1 MMVGKAR
8 VWLACV
14 MMVIVMAVAAASK
27 TPQTGTAASHIHHDG
42 AGGANDVQNTT
53 TAAQWHQV
61 GNIRDNDG
69 LQDSHD
75 RGVVVA
81 DATPTPP
88 LKLVW
93 SRPVLVSGPTEALP
107 AGPPVPDGFESF
119 DNSHA
124 LGVGNGG
131 ALMFTR

>member
-1 MMVGKAR
+1 MMLCKAR
-8 VWLACV
+8 VWHACV

-27 TPQTGTAASHIHHDG
+27 TPPTGTAASHVHHDG
-42 AGGANDVQNTT
+42 AGGANNMQNTT
-53 TAAQWHQV
+53 AADDQLGHISDS
-61 GNIRDNDG
+61 NR
-69 LQDSHD
+69 LQDSHH
-75 RGVVVA
+75 RGVVA

-93 SRPVLVSGPTEALP
+93 SRPVLVSGPTETLP
-107 AGPPVPDGFESF
+107 AGPPVPDGFASF

-124 LGVGNGG
+124 FGVGNGG

>member
-1 MMVGKAR
+1 MMLGKAR

-27 TPQTGTAASHIHHDG
+27 TPPTGTAASHVHHDG
-42 AGGANDVQNTT
+42 AGGAGTNNVQNTT
-53 TAAQWHQV
+53 AAYDQLGHTSDS
-61 GNIRDNDG
+61 NR
-69 LQDSHD
+69 LHDSHH
-75 RGVVVA
+75 RGVVA

-88 LKLVW
+88 LKLIW

-124 LGVGNGG
+124 FGVGNGG